1 MSAKREKLIENSA
14 HLNELRACGALRA
27 GRAPQQI
34 EKHLLG
40 TSHARGSR
48 KKDLY
53 MRVAKLVSHLKRM
66 SWLAAGLFTLL
77 FVSTVTAQ
85 TINPD
90 LRPDLE
96 RALAAQPDSF
106 NGPAKGRPNGYEPK
120 QAERTLRPTETGAAN
135 SRGTDSPVQVAR
147 PSSEWN
153 LPATTS
159 IHAGTPLT
167 QILHTSQLT
176 SSAGTDE
183 QFVDRNGDLIAD
195 ERSTFDSAGGSFDLA
210 VGRSGARYEVY
221 SATLNN
227 QLIGVLVVGLDT
239 NGDYRIDSSTTYNLR
254 TDYSLRSAAA
264 IVSGTSRAGR
274 EFVIISSSGYYNSA
288 NPNDPNNEPSPGV
301 LLLVR
306 DPATGGFDNARTR
319 VLVQV
324 GDNKLY
330 NANALALLPN
340 NDLLIA
346 DFHSDELRVIRDT
359 DNDGI
364 PDTLSTTP
372 YYSYRFSNDA
382 PLDVAVNARGVVF
395 SYSAGNNTVMLVLY
409 DDNHDGVADRDEV
422 CVEGL
427 SIDNNLFLHGLVVD
441 GPGSIYVIEDASGAF
456 DGSGGNG
463 GTPRIDAFPDRF
475 QDGFP
480 TDGSIFTRADDGL
493 SQGLSGLAFGPLPP
507 NRIDDAQFFV
517 AQHYRDF
524 LNREP
529 DASGLAFW
537 VNEITS
543 CGTNAQCIQVKR
555 VNVSAAFF
563 LSIEFQETGYL
574 VYKFYKAAYGNL
586 PGAPVPLRFNE
597 FLPDTQQMGSG
608 VVVGAPNWQSKLET
622 NKQTYAAAFG
632 ARASLA
638 TAEPASLTPAQFVD
652 ALYANAGVATPP
664 AAERTAAIN
673 EFGGTGNTTD
683 TAARGRALRRVAEN
697 ATLGQKEFNRAFVL
711 MQYYGYLRRNPYD
724 PPEPTLDYQGYNF
737 WLGKLNQF
745 NGNYVDAE
753 MVKAFL
759 VSGEYRQR
767 FTQ

>member
-1 MSAKREKLIENSA
+1 MRF
-14 HLNELRACGALRA
+14 
-27 GRAPQQI
+27 
-34 EKHLLG
+34 
-40 TSHARGSR
+40 AR
-48 KKDLY
+48 
-53 MRVAKLVSHLKRM
+53 LVSDHIRRAALLL
-66 SWLAAGLFTLL
+66 SAGLGM
-77 FVSTVTAQ
+77 VSFAGAVSAQ
-85 TINPD
+85 TIDPD
-90 LRPDLE
+90 LRPDLQ
-96 RALAAQPDSF
+96 RALTTRPENVGDQT
-106 NGPAKGRPNGYEPK
+106 KGRANGYTPA
-120 QAERTLRPTETGAAN
+120 QAPRSERPAETSSAPRRDASSARTAG
-135 SRGTDSPVQVAR
+135 SSLSR
-147 PSSEWN
+147 PSSALN
-153 LPATTS
+153 IPATSS
-159 IHAGTPLT
+159 IQAGTPLT
-167 QILHTSQLT
+167 QILHTSQVSLI

-195 ERSTFDSAGGSFDLA
+195 ERTTFDSAGGSFDIA

-221 SATLNN
+221 SATLNST
-227 QLIGVLVVGLDT
+227 LVGVLVVALDT

-254 TDYSLRSAAA
+254 TDFALRSAAA
-264 IVSGTSRAGR
+264 VVAGTSKAGR

-301 LLLVR
+301 ILLVR
-306 DPATGGFDNARTR
+306 DPATGGFDNSRTR
-319 VLVQV
+319 TLVTV

-346 DFHSDELRVIRDT
+346 DFHSDELRIIRDT
-359 DNDGI
+359 DNDGM

-382 PLDVAVNARGVVF
+382 PLDVAVNSRGVVF
-395 SYSAGNNTVMLVLY
+395 SHSEGNDTVLLVLY
-409 DDNHDGVADRDEV
+409 DDNGDGVADRDEV

-427 SIDNNLFLHGLVVD
+427 SIDNNLFLHGLIVD
-441 GPGSIYVIEDASGAF
+441 GSGNVYVIEDASGAF
-456 DGSGGNG
+456 DGTGSNG
-463 GTPRIDAFPDRF
+463 GTPRIDGFPDRF
-475 QDGFP
+475 QDGFLS
-480 TDGSIFTRADDGL
+480 DGSVFTRADDGL
-493 SQGLSGLAFGPLPP
+493 SQGLSGLTFGALPP
-507 NRIDDAQFFV
+507 NKIDDPQFFV
-517 AQHYRDF
+517 IQHYHDF

-529 DASGLAFW
+529 DAGGLAFW

-543 CGTNAQCIQVKR
+543 CGTNAQCLQVKR

-574 VYKFYKAAYGNL
+574 VYRFYKAAYGNL
-586 PGAPVPLRFNE
+586 PNAPVPLRFNE
-597 FLPDTQQMGSG
+597 FLPDTQQIGLG
-608 VVVGAPNWQSKLET
+608 VVVGAADWQTKLED
-622 NKQTYAAAFG
+622 NKKAYAAAFG

-638 TAEPASLTPAQFVD
+638 SVFPTSLTPTQFVD
-652 ALYANAGVATPP
+652 GLYANAGVASPP

-673 EFGGTGNTTD
+673 EFAGAGNTTD

-697 ATLGQKEFNRAFVL
+697 STLNQQELNRAFVL

-767 FTQ
+767 FGQ

>member
-1 MSAKREKLIENSA
+1 M
-14 HLNELRACGALRA
+14 
-27 GRAPQQI
+27 
-34 EKHLLG
+34 
-40 TSHARGSR
+40 
-48 KKDLY
+48 
-53 MRVAKLVSHLKRM
+53 
-66 SWLAAGLFTLL
+66 
-77 FVSTVTAQ
+77 
-85 TINPD
+85 
-90 LRPDLE
+90 
-96 RALAAQPDSF
+96 
-106 NGPAKGRPNGYEPK
+106 
-120 QAERTLRPTETGAAN
+120 
-135 SRGTDSPVQVAR
+135 
-147 PSSEWN
+147 
-153 LPATTS
+153 
-159 IHAGTPLT
+159 
-167 QILHTSQLT
+167 
-176 SSAGTDE
+176 
-183 QFVDRNGDLIAD
+183 
-195 ERSTFDSAGGSFDLA
+195 
-210 VGRSGARYEVY
+210 
-221 SATLNN
+221 
-227 QLIGVLVVGLDT
+227 
-239 NGDYRIDSSTTYNLR
+239 
-254 TDYSLRSAAA
+254 
-264 IVSGTSRAGR
+264 
-274 EFVIISSSGYYNSA
+274 
-288 NPNDPNNEPSPGV
+288 
-301 LLLVR
+301 
-306 DPATGGFDNARTR
+306 
-319 VLVQV
+319 
-324 GDNKLY
+324 
-330 NANALALLPN
+330 
-340 NDLLIA
+340 
-346 DFHSDELRVIRDT
+346 
-359 DNDGI
+359 
-364 PDTLSTTP
+364 
-372 YYSYRFSNDA
+372 
-382 PLDVAVNARGVVF
+382 
-395 SYSAGNNTVMLVLY
+395 VMLVLY
-409 DDNHDGVADRDEV
+409 DDNNDGRADRDEV

-480 TDGSIFTRADDGL
+480 TDGSIFARADDGL

-597 FLPDTQQMGSG
+597 FLPDTQQIGSG
-608 VVVGAPNWQSKLET
+608 VVVGATNWQTKLEN
-622 NKQTYAAAFG
+622 NKQAYAAAFG

-638 TAEPASLTPAQFVD
+638 AAEPTSLTPAQFVD
-652 ALYANAGVATPP
+652 ALYANAGVASPP

-673 EFGGTGNTTD
+673 EFGGAGNTTD

-697 ATLGQKEFNRAFVL
+697 ATLGQQEFNRAFVL

-724 PPEPTLDYQGYNF
+724 PPEPTLDYQGFNF

-745 NGNYVDAE
+745 GGNFVDAE

-767 FTQ
+767 FVQ